1 MKVSHR
7 LIQENLIDKYAEDYM
22 YLNCIKFI
30 KEVKVGVSFHESSP
44 ILHNIS
50 GAANWEK
57 IAGGMPKMYKAEVLG
72 KHPVIKHQYFG
83 TIIEY
88 K

>member
-1 MKVSHR
+1 
-7 LIQENLIDKYAEDYM
+7 M
-22 YLNCIKFI
+22 YLNCIRFI
-30 KEVKVGVSFHESSP
+30 KIAKKGVAFSESSP

-50 GAANWEK
+50 GAANWYK
-57 IAGGMPKMYKAEVLG
+57 VTAGLPKMYKAEVLG

-83 TIIEY
+83 TIIPF